1 MDDIERNDNGAEDDD
16 QFEQMIIEN
25 SILLHSLAALLV
37 RDEVLVLYLLR
48 YSHELRSAEGLHVP
62 PKSAKGA
69 GIKETEVRMALQ
81 LIDGMTGHWDP
92 AKYKDEYR
100 DDVMEL
106 VRRKIKS
113 GQTHTILE
121 PEEIKERRPARSE
134 VMDLMPLLKKSLAER
149 TGGTRRSTKRRER
162 RAPGTRRPRSA

>member
-1 MDDIERNDNGAEDDD
+1 
-16 QFEQMIIEN
+16 
-25 SILLHSLAALLV
+25 
-37 RDEVLVLYLLR
+37 
-48 YSHELRSAEGLHVP
+48 
-62 PKSAKGA
+62 
-69 GIKETEVRMALQ
+69 MALQ

-92 AKYKDEYR
+92 AKCKDEYR
-100 DDVMEL
+100 DDVMAL

-162 RAPGTRRPRSA
+162 RAPGTRRPPSASMTLTTYRRKRDFKETPEPNDKGKPKDARE